1 MKSLSFL
8 EAMRI
13 TKHGFQNYFAQKPLV
28 VSFEV
33 THSCTANCQ
42 HCDKGGFTKENNLLQ
57 PEDYSKLVSEFRPLF
72 VQISGGEPLLRE
84 DVTDIVRA
92 IKHPRGES
100 GALPAAF
107 NRLPRVI
114 FVTNASL
121 LNAENYLE
129 LNKAGVDQF
138 SVSLDFPNEKH
149 DEFRRHPGLYAHLEA
164 TIPRLAAD
172 FGYNNIA
179 MNTAITLQNL
189 PYLRA
194 LADKAKEWNV
204 DISYSAYSI
213 LRTGDKEHFISSEED
228 LETLRQT
235 IQELIKLKKEKG
247 HILNPPSIL
256 LKTYQF
262 FKDGYIPNCRA
273 GKRFLVVRPDGK
285 LNPCSMYPQRQ
296 YKNQAEILADF
307 SSNNQ
312 CGECYVAIRAYSDK
326 SVGALLKDSVL
337 FYFSHR

>member
-1 MKSLSFL
+1 MKSMSFL

-13 TKHGFQNYFAQKPLV
+13 TKRGFQNYRAKRPLV

-42 HCDKGGFTKENNLLQ
+42 HCDKGGFTKEDNLLQ
-57 PEDYSKLVSEFRPLF
+57 PEDYSRLVSEFRPIF

-84 DVTDIVRA
+84 DVTNIVRA
-92 IKHPRGES
+92 IKRPNG
-100 GALPAAF
+100 
-107 NRLPRVI
+107 LPRVI

-129 LNKAGVDQF
+129 LNEAGVDQF

-149 DEFRRHPGLYAHLEA
+149 DEFRRHPGLYAHLEE

-172 FGYNNIA
+172 FGYKNIA
-179 MNTAITLQNL
+179 LNSAITWENL

-194 LADKAKEWNV
+194 LADKAEEWNV
-204 DISYSAYSI
+204 DISYSAYST
-213 LRTGDKEHFISSEED
+213 LRTGNKEYFISSEED
-228 LETLRQT
+228 LDTLQQT
-235 IQELIKLKKEKG
+235 IQELIELKREKG
-247 HILNPPSIL
+247 HILNVPSTL

-262 FKDGYIPNCRA
+262 FKDGYIASCRA
-273 GKRFLVVRPDGK
+273 GQRFLVVRPDGK
-285 LNPCSMYPQRQ
+285 LNPCSMHPDRQ
-296 YKNQAEILADF
+296 YTTQKEILHDF
-307 SSNNQ
+307 TQTNQ

-326 SVGALLKDSVL
+326 SLGTLLKDSVS

>member
-1 MKSLSFL
+1 MSFF

-13 TKHGFQNYFAQKPLV
+13 TKRGFQNYFAKRPLV

-42 HCDKGGFTKENNLLQ
+42 HCDKGGFTEEDNLLQ
-57 PEDYSKLVSEFRPLF
+57 PQDYSRLVSEFRPIF

-84 DVTDIVRA
+84 DVIDIVRA
-92 IKHPRGES
+92 IKQPNG
-100 GALPAAF
+100 
-107 NRLPRVI
+107 LPRVI

-121 LNAENYLE
+121 LNAENYLK
-129 LNKAGVDQF
+129 LNEAGVDQF
-138 SVSLDFPNEKH
+138 SVSLDFPNERH

-179 MNTAITLQNL
+179 MNSAITLQNL

-194 LADKAKEWNV
+194 LADKAEEWKV

-213 LRTGDKEHFISSEED
+213 LRTGDKKLFISSEED
-228 LETLRQT
+228 LEILRQT

-247 HILNPPSIL
+247 HILNAPSML

-262 FKDGYIPNCRA
+262 FEDGYIPNCRA
-273 GKRFLVVRPDGK
+273 GERFLVVRPDGK
-285 LNPCSMYPQRQ
+285 LNPCSMHPHRQ
-296 YKNQAEILADF
+296 YTNQAEILEDF
-307 SSNNQ
+307 SQNNQ

-326 SVGALLKDSVL
+326 SVGALLKDSIS
-337 FYFSHR
+337 FYFSQR

>member
-1 MKSLSFL
+1 MSFL
-8 EAMRI
+8 EAMRVA
-13 TKHGFQNYFAQKPLV
+13 KRGFQNNFAQRPLV

-42 HCDKGGFTKENNLLQ
+42 HCDKGGFTQEDNLLQ

-84 DVTDIVRA
+84 DASDIVRA
-92 IKHPRGES
+92 IKRPNG
-100 GALPAAF
+100 F
-107 NRLPRVI
+107 PRVI

-129 LNKAGVDQF
+129 LNEAGVDQF

-149 DEFRRHPGLYAHLEA
+149 DEFRRCPGLYAHLEK
-164 TIPRLAAD
+164 TIPHLAK

-179 MNTAITLQNL
+179 MNTAITSQNL
-189 PYLRA
+189 PYLRT
-194 LADKAKEWNV
+194 LADKAEEWKV

-213 LRTGDKEHFISSEED
+213 LRTGNKEHFISSEEG
-228 LETLRQT
+228 LEILRQT
-235 IQELIKLKKEKG
+235 IQELIKLKGEKG

-273 GKRFLVVRPDGK
+273 GQRFLVVRPDGK
-285 LNPCSMYPQRQ
+285 LNPCSMYPQQQ
-296 YKNQAEILADF
+296 YTNQAEILADF
-307 SSNNQ
+307 SAHNQ
-312 CGECYVAIRAYSDK
+312 CGKCYVAIRAYSDK
-326 SVGALLKDSVL
+326 SVGALLKDSIS
-337 FYFSHR
+337 FYFSQR